1 MSNEL
6 TNASQ
11 QMQNAFRD
19 LNAAF
24 DTTEGETQ
32 LAVIPPREV
41 IVEPVIED
49 RPVSNEDRSNDI
61 AVVRE
66 TLHRVMGKSEDA
78 LDLIMALARQSEHP
92 RAFEVV
98 GQMVKNVSDVA
109 SQLIDLHKK
118 VKDIEKPTENPR
130 DAALN
135 GGNVIENQNNIVFTG
150 TPQELL
156 EALKV
161 KRETEKDMGAV
172 TIDG

>member
-1 MSNEL
+1 M
-6 TNASQ
+6 TNDLVVAAN

-19 LNAAF
+19 LDATF
-24 DTTEGETQ
+24 GTEGENALT
-32 LAVIPPREV
+32 VIPPRQI
-41 IVEPVIED
+41 IVQPVIED
-49 RPVSNEDRSNDI
+49 RDVSAEDRSNDI

-78 LDLIMALARQSEHP
+78 LDMILQLAKQSEHP

-118 VKDIEKPTENPR
+118 VADINKPVESAR

-135 GGNVIENQNNIVFTG
+135 GGNHIENQNNIVFTG

-156 EALKV
+156 EAMKAN
-161 KRETEKDMGAV
+161 REKDMGTV
-172 TIDG
+172 IDG

>member
-1 MSNEL
+1 MSNDL
-6 TNASQ
+6 IVAAT

-19 LNAAF
+19 LDATF
-24 DTTEGETQ
+24 GTEGENALT
-32 LAVIPPREV
+32 VVPPRTI
-41 IVEPVIED
+41 IVQPVIED
-49 RPVSNEDRSNDI
+49 RDVTVEDRNNDI

-78 LDLIMALARQSEHP
+78 LDVILQLAKQSEHP

-118 VKDIEKPTENPR
+118 VNEINKPTENPR

-135 GGNVIENQNNIVFTG
+135 GGNNIETQNNIVFTG

-156 EALKV
+156 EAMKLN
-161 KRETEKDMGAV
+161 REKDMGNV
-172 TIDG
+172 VDG